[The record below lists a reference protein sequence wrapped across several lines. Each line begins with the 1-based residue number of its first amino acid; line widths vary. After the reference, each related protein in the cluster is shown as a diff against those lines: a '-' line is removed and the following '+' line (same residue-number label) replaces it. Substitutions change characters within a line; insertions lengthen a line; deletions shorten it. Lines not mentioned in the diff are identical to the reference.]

1 MDEDRCYNL
10 LREMELVNED
20 GYYNYGQKI
29 EPDPTQEEEQKPEL
43 EELPSVQGD
52 SVPVRIQR

>member
-1 MDEDRCYNL
+1 
-10 LREMELVNED
+10 MELVNED
-20 GYYNYGQKI
+20 GYYNYDQKI
-29 EPDPTQEEEQKPEL
+29 ELDPTQEEEQKPES